1 MAVQAQAKVKEEVTM
16 RRGGNGGAMK
26 EAVEIVE
33 RAMERPAVSGI
44 EVVTAAE
51 LGAEQT
57 QGQKVDVP
65 EDQMENFTAWLDDYK
80 DVLAS
85 QAEKYVQRQAE
96 AHLKARRGIKPAL
109 GEPTV
114 GPYVAWDVLSLSPI
128 ELLSLPLPANAPN
141 RILRGTNF
149 ATPSVTICAFLAI
162 LWTNPTV
169 DIPNGFAVPANIQLG
184 GRTAR
189 VSFDQLNLTTAT
201 AGPNF
206 TFNIPLPGPVP
217 PLILIPAFSIT
228 PNVATPQLF
237 ELNVTAD
244 IIESPQPY
252 SAFATWHANSDN
264 EPSWF
269 GAFPPATPPQ
279 LLHSVQNR
287 YMVYP
292 F

>member
-1 MAVQAQAKVKEEVTM
+1 MAVQAKEKEEVTM

-26 EAVEIVE
+26 EAAAVVE
-33 RAMERPAVSGI
+33 RAMERPAVRGI

-51 LGAEQT
+51 LDAELT
-57 QGQKVDVP
+57 RGQKVDVP
-65 EDQMENFTAWLDDYK
+65 EDQMAEFNSWLDDYK
-80 DVLAS
+80 AVLAD
-85 QAEKYVQRQAE
+85 QAETYVQRQAE
-96 AHLKARRGIKPAL
+96 TKLKARRGIKPAL

-114 GPYVAWDVLSLSPI
+114 GPYVAWDVISLSPI
-128 ELLSLPLPANAPN
+128 ELLSAPLPANAPS
-141 RILRGTNF
+141 RILRGTNL
-149 ATPSVTICAFLAI
+149 ATPTATICVFLAI

-169 DIPNGFAVPANIQLG
+169 DVPNGFAVPANIQLG

-206 TFNIPLPGPVP
+206 TFNISLPAPVP
-217 PLILIPAFSIT
+217 PLIVIPAFTVT
-228 PNVATPQLF
+228 PNVSTPQLF

-252 SAFATWHANSDN
+252 SAFATWHANLDN

-269 GAFPPATPPQ
+269 GTFPPATPPQ
-279 LLHSVQNR
+279 MLHDVQNR
-287 YMVYP
+287 YMCYP

>member
-1 MAVQAQAKVKEEVTM
+1 LADQ
-16 RRGGNGGAMK
+16 
-26 EAVEIVE
+26 
-33 RAMERPAVSGI
+33 
-44 EVVTAAE
+44 AE
-51 LGAEQT
+51 L
-57 QGQKVDVP
+57 
-65 EDQMENFTAWLDDYK
+65 
-80 DVLAS
+80 
-85 QAEKYVQRQAE
+85 YVQRQAE
-96 AHLKARRGIKPAL
+96 AQLKARRGIKPAV

-128 ELLSLPLPANAPN
+128 ELASFPLPANAPS

-149 ATPSVTICAFLAI
+149 ATVTICAFVAI

-206 TFNIPLPGPVP
+206 TFIIPLPAPVP
-217 PLILIPAFSIT
+217 PLIVIPAFSIT
-228 PNVATPQLF
+228 PNVTTPELF

-244 IIESPQPY
+244 ILESPQPY
-252 SAFATWHANSDN
+252 SGFATWHANADN

-269 GAFPPATPPQ
+269 GTFPPATAPQ
-279 LLHSVQNR
+279 LLHDVQNR
-287 YMVYP
+287 YMCYP
-292 F
+292 L

>member
-1 MAVQAQAKVKEEVTM
+1 MVTQVKEEVTM
-16 RRGGNGGAMK
+16 YKGNGGQVVSEAADVVEKAMQRK
-26 EAVEIVE
+26 STLIHVAKAVELSAIK
-33 RAMERPAVSGI
+33 
-44 EVVTAAE
+44 
-51 LGAEQT
+51 T
-57 QGQKVDVP
+57 QGPQVDVP
-65 EDQMENFTAWLDDYK
+65 EAQMEGFNAWLDEYTL
-80 DVLAS
+80 VLAN
-85 QAEKYVQRQAE
+85 QAERYVQRQTE
-96 AHLKARRGIKPAL
+96 AQMQERQTIKPAI

-128 ELLSLPLPANAPN
+128 ELLSFPLPANAPN
-141 RILRGTNF
+141 KILRGTNG
-149 ATPSVTICAFLAI
+149 ANVTIAVFLAI
-162 LWTNPTV
+162 LWTNPVV
-169 DIPNGFAVPANIQLG
+169 DVANGFAVPPTIQLG

-206 TFNIPLPGPVP
+206 TFNIPLPAPVP
-217 PLILIPAFSIT
+217 PLIVIPAFFIT
-228 PNVATPQLF
+228 PTVTSPELF

-252 SAFATWHANSDN
+252 SAFATWHSDIDN

-269 GAFPPATPPQ
+269 GNFPPPTGPQ
-279 LLHSVQNR
+279 LQHDTQNR